1 MQAAIRQVL
10 GRDFADA
17 DDSTKRNLVG
27 TATFA
32 ATESCRKLVE
42 RDSGRERKR
51 QREREREMKKRE
63 RETKQERVRETE
75 CQRYSSRGR
84 ERQRETELYSLEYTV
99 TLAFTLA
106 FYLTH
111 IYISTYGVKCDL
123 IYNVCFLVIS
133 GGNSLW
139 HYPNFPN
146 FG

>member
-51 QREREREMKKRE
+51 QREREMKKERE

-75 CQRYSSRGR
+75 CQRYRVPEGERDR
-84 ERQRETELYSLEYTV
+84 ERQSYSL
-99 TLAFTLA
+99 LN
-106 FYLTH
+106 
-111 IYISTYGVKCDL
+111 IQ
-123 IYNVCFLVIS
+123 
-133 GGNSLW
+133 
-139 HYPNFPN
+139 
-146 FG
+146 

>member
-51 QREREREMKKRE
+51 QRERERDEKRE
-63 RETKQERVRETE
+63 RERQNKRESERQSVRDIVPEGE
-75 CQRYSSRGR
+75 RDR
-84 ERQRETELYSLEYTV
+84 ERQS
-99 TLAFTLA
+99 
-106 FYLTH
+106 
-111 IYISTYGVKCDL
+111 YIL
-123 IYNVCFLVIS
+123 LNIQ
-133 GGNSLW
+133 
-139 HYPNFPN
+139 
-146 FG
+146 